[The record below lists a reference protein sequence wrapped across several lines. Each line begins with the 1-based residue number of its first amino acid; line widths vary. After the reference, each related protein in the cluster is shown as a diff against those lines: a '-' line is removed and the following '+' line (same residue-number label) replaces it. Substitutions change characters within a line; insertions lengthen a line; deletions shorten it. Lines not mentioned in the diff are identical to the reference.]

1 MSMSWSTQSTFCAF
15 YIVKNLIE
23 FGSHWIHIIPGL
35 FMNLLLTDALSG
47 ACAGSLLEKNTIC
60 GRKKNQVCG
69 IRSLDPYLVKQKR
82 YHPRYIGRYRLMI
95 TLKSNDIEKIIKIEI
110 TNNSNI

>member
-1 MSMSWSTQSTFCAF
+1 MSMSWPTQSTFCAF

-35 FMNLLLTDALSG
+35 FMNFFNTDALSG
-47 ACAGSLLEKNTIC
+47 ACAGSLLEKYHM
-60 GRKKNQVCG
+60 RKKKNQVCG
-69 IRSLDPYLVKQKR
+69 IRSLDPYLVKLKR
-82 YHPRYIGRYRLMI
+82 YHLRYLNRYRHLI
-95 TLKSNDIEKIIKIEI
+95 TSKSKYIEKIIKIEI

>member
-1 MSMSWSTQSTFCAF
+1 MSMSWPTQSTFCAF

-35 FMNLLLTDALSG
+35 FMNFFNTDALSG
-47 ACAGSLLEKNTIC
+47 ACVLYLKKYHM
-60 GRKKNQVCG
+60 RKKKNQVCG
-69 IRSLDPYLVKQKR
+69 IRSLDPYLVKLKR
-82 YHPRYIGRYRLMI
+82 YHLRYLDRYLYSI
-95 TLKSNDIEKIIKIEI
+95 TSKSKYIEKIIKIEI